1 ALLPGG
7 AVPTPSDRRRGARVS
22 CGGRFCQLRSEPRRR
37 LSSGWRLRGAHSQG
51 RQAGRPARPAAHRVR
66 VRHKPQDG
74 QDARP
79 RSPARCVRPR
89 RRGDRMK
96 RREFITLLGGI
107 AAAWPVAARAQQ
119 PGMPVIGFLSSVGRN
134 DRPHLTDAFGR
145 GLSDAGYVEG
155 RNLTI
160 EYRFAANQH
169 DRLPALAA
177 ELVGR
182 KVTMILAAGGGNS
195 ILAAKAAT
203 TTIPIVFTLGG
214 DPVQQGYVASLNRPG
229 GNVTGISWFGALLA
243 AKALGLLHELM
254 PSAAVIALL
263 VNSKLP
269 EAART
274 LSDAQEAERALGLHL
289 LVLNASTP
297 GEIHAAFACLV
308 ERRAGALVVGGDAY
322 LTTRRQQIVSLAAY
336 VAIPAMYPN
345 REFMM
350 EGGLMS
356 YGNDTIEAYRR
367 AELYAARI
375 LRGEKPADLPVDQ

>member
-1 ALLPGG
+1 MLDL
-7 AVPTPSDRRRGARVS
+7 RRR
-22 CGGRFCQLRSEPRRR
+22 Q
-37 LSSGWRLRGAHSQG
+37 
-51 RQAGRPARPAAHRVR
+51 
-66 VRHKPQDG
+66 
-74 QDARP
+74 
-79 RSPARCVRPR
+79 
-89 RRGDRMK
+89 
-96 RREFITLLGGI
+96 FITLIGGA
-107 AAAWPVAARAQQ
+107 AAAWPLAVRAQQ
-119 PGMPVIGFLSSVGRN
+119 PAMPVIGFLSSVGRN

-155 RNLTI
+155 RNVTI
-160 EYRFAANQH
+160 EYRFADNQH

-182 KVTMILAAGGGNS
+182 KVTMILATGGGNS

-243 AKALGLLHELM
+243 AKALGLLHEFM

-274 LSDAQEAERALGLHL
+274 LSDAQEAARALGLHL

-297 GEIHAAFACLV
+297 GEINAAFAALV
-308 ERRAGALVVGGDAY
+308 ERRAGALLVGGDAY

-367 AELYAARI
+367 AGLYAARI
-375 LRGEKPADLPVDQ
+375 LRGEKPADLPVDQATKFEFLINLKTAKVLGIEVPPTLLARADEVIE